1 MPAWVSRYLGYPTTT
16 VASGYKVNADGNV
29 PADPNALAAA
39 AGRKLGVAV
48 SLDAYTLARYVT
60 SEVGNQSVP
69 ERVAVMQDA
78 VNRVRYVE
86 GTNSLTKLLLYRQP
100 VGHKN
105 RGFYGP
111 IHGKIAGITDV
122 ASAPYKRWAS
132 TSRDPSVSNLMLAIG
147 VLNGDIPADFNKGA
161 DDQMGPEHLKD
172 PVASVRSH
180 GRDRRQYWV
189 GPLPGVDPWRTI
201 QYRTMKDVAPD
212 SQLGQFLIA
221 RGEAAMRAARP
232 NWNGL
237 PDCQTGQATV
247 TTAAP
252 GAGVVIG
259 AAALATAG
267 VVGAALFRR
276 RQRRGGV
283 V

>member
-1 MPAWVSRYLGYPTTT
+1 MPAWVSRYVGYPTTT
-16 VASGYKVNADGNV
+16 VASGYRVDANGNV
-29 PADPNALAAA
+29 PADPNTLAAA
-39 AGRKLGVAV
+39 AGRKLGVSV

-78 VNRVRYVE
+78 VNRVRYIE
-86 GTNSLTKLLLYRQP
+86 GSNSLTTLLLYRQP
-100 VGHKN
+100 LGHKN

-111 IHGKIAGITDV
+111 IHGKIAGITNV
-122 ASAPYKRWAS
+122 ASAPYGRWAS
-132 TSRDPSVSNLMLAIG
+132 TSRDPSTSNLMLAIG

-172 PVASVRSH
+172 PVGSVRAH

-221 RGEAAMRAARP
+221 RGEAAMRAPRP

-237 PDCQTGQATV
+237 PNCLTGEV
-247 TTAAP
+247 TTVGP
-252 GAGVVIG
+252 SAGLIVG

-267 VVGAALFRR
+267 VVGAALLRQ

>member
-1 MPAWVSRYLGYPTTT
+1 
-16 VASGYKVNADGNV
+16 
-29 PADPNALAAA
+29 
-39 AGRKLGVAV
+39 
-48 SLDAYTLARYVT
+48 
-60 SEVGNQSVP
+60 
-69 ERVAVMQDA
+69 
-78 VNRVRYVE
+78 
-86 GTNSLTKLLLYRQP
+86 
-100 VGHKN
+100 
-105 RGFYGP
+105 
-111 IHGKIAGITDV
+111 
-122 ASAPYKRWAS
+122 
-132 TSRDPSVSNLMLAIG
+132 
-147 VLNGDIPADFNKGA
+147 
-161 DDQMGPEHLKD
+161 
-172 PVASVRSH
+172 
-180 GRDRRQYWV
+180 
-189 GPLPGVDPWRTI
+189 
-201 QYRTMKDVAPD
+201 MKDVAPD